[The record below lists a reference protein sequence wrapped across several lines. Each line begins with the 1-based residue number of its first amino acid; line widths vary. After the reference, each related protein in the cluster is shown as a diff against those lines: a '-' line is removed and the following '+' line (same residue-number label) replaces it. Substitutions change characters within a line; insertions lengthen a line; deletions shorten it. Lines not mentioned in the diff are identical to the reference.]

1 MPGKKFVLTVA
12 VWLAALTSAHAQLPY
27 SKCFEEAAIRYSL
40 DMRMLVAIAKTESG
54 IRAHVIGPKNGNDTY
69 DIGVMQINSAWRPTL
84 AKYGISE
91 QGLMDPC
98 TNIHVGAWILATNIQ
113 SHGPTW
119 KAVGAYN
126 ARTPSKQVV
135 YVKKVQRN
143 YELVSMLVN

>member
-1 MPGKKFVLTVA
+1 MMRKVVT
-12 VWLAALTSAHAQLPY
+12 AALASFLATASSFASVPY
-27 SKCFEEAAIRYSL
+27 KKCFEEAANRYGL
-40 DMRMLVAIAKTESG
+40 DKRMLVAIAKTESG
-54 IRAHVIGPKNGNDTY
+54 IRTVIGPKNGNDTY

-91 QGLMDPC
+91 HGLLDPC

-113 SHGPTW
+113 VHGPTW

>member
-1 MPGKKFVLTVA
+1 MMRQLATVT
-12 VWLAALTSAHAQLPY
+12 LAALLAASSAHANVPY
-27 SKCFEEAAIRYSL
+27 KKCFEEAANRYGL
-40 DMRMLVAIAKTESG
+40 DQRMLVAIAKTESG
-54 IRAHVIGPKNGNDTY
+54 IRSGVIGPKNSNDTY

-113 SHGPTW
+113 THGPTW

>member
-1 MPGKKFVLTVA
+1 MLRQIVTVTMA
-12 VWLAALTSAHAQLPY
+12 VCLGTGASHANVPY
-27 SKCFEEAAIRYSL
+27 KQCFEEAANRYGL
-40 DMRMLVAIAKTESG
+40 DKRMLVAIAKTESG
-54 IRAHVIGPKNGNDTY
+54 IRTVIGPKNGNDTY

-84 AKYGISE
+84 AKYGINE

-113 SHGPTW
+113 VHGPTW

>member
-1 MPGKKFVLTVA
+1 MWGHVFTVMLVA
-12 VWLAALTSAHAQLPY
+12 CVATVPAHANVPY
-27 SKCFEEAAIRYSL
+27 KQCFEEAAKRYGV
-40 DMRMLVAIAKTESG
+40 DKRMLVAIAKTESG
-54 IRAHVIGPKNGNDTY
+54 IRAGVIGPKNANNTY

-91 QGLMDPC
+91 QGLLDPC
-98 TNIHVGAWILATNIQ
+98 TNIHVGAWILANNIQ
-113 SHGPTW
+113 AHGSTW

-126 ARTPSKQVV
+126 ARTPSKQVA